1 METRA
6 RHVLIGAFTLAVF
19 ALAFVFVLWLGK
31 LRLGREWDYYDV
43 IFNEAV
49 GGLTV
54 GGAVQYQGI
63 QVGEVRR
70 LSLDPADPNKVIAR
84 VRVAGGTPVKTD
96 TKAKLAITGL
106 TGVSVIQLSGGT
118 RQAPTLTAKNGE
130 EVPIIIADPSALSKL
145 LASSEDIVTTVTDL
159 LLRVSKL
166 LNQEN
171 LDKLSATVDHL
182 EKVTGRIAGRDADID
197 KAIGDLASAS
207 ASLKTTMA
215 KVEPL
220 VTKLDALAAN
230 GNKLLNGEA
239 KETLANARDA
249 LASIK
254 RFSDD
259 AEKLVGENRGAI
271 RNFSTQGLQQVGPAL
286 NDLRAT
292 VRTLRELSD
301 QLKDDPSSLLRGRKE
316 QPREKEAK

>member
-6 RHVLIGAFTLAVF
+6 SHVLIGAFTLAVF
-19 ALAFVFVLWLGK
+19 ALAFLFVLWIGK
-31 LRLGREWDYYDV
+31 LRLAREWDYYDV
-43 IFNEAV
+43 LFEEAV
-49 GGLTV
+49 SGLTV

-118 RQAPTLTAKNGE
+118 RQAPMLTAKNGE
-130 EVPIIIADPSALSKL
+130 EVPRIIADASALSKL
-145 LASSEDIVTTVTDL
+145 LASSEDIITTVNDL
-159 LLRVSKL
+159 LVRVSRL

-182 EKVTGRIAGRDADID
+182 EKVTGRIAARDKDID
-197 KAIGDLASAS
+197 KAIADLASAS
-207 ASLKTTMA
+207 ASLKTTMV
-215 KVEPL
+215 KIEPL
-220 VTKLDALAAN
+220 VTKIDALAAS

-239 KETLANARDA
+239 REAVANARDA

-254 RFSDD
+254 RFADD

-271 RNFSTQGLQQVGPAL
+271 RNFSSQGLQQVGPAL

-292 VRTLRELSD
+292 VRTLRELSE
-301 QLKDDPSSLLRGRKE
+301 QLKDDPSSLLRGKKE
-316 QPREKEAK
+316 QPREREAK